1 MKIVSF
7 PLAGQAS
14 TPMSFQCRLVY
25 VLTYMLGFVIY
36 CAYSA
41 AVISFLAV
49 HDTNLPVTNLEQ
61 LQKDKSYTIRA
72 VNGSST
78 LELFRV

>member
-1 MKIVSF
+1 
-7 PLAGQAS
+7 
-14 TPMSFQCRLVY
+14 VY
-25 VLTYMLGFVIY
+25 ILTYTLGFVIY

-49 HDTNLPVTNLEQ
+49 HDTNLPVTNIKQ
-61 LQKDKSYTIRA
+61 LQKDESYRIRA

-78 LELFRV
+78 LEAFRV